1 MPKATIKTKSGT
13 EIVIESDR
21 KTINEIVMT
30 FQRREEMLERFRE
43 ASQNKRAGNI
53 QGKKEHPSATDMIL
67 RLKQE
72 GFFKEKKAI
81 GEIQEELE
89 KRGYHHPQTSLSG
102 VLLRLLRKGEL
113 IRIREEKGWEYIQR

>member
-81 GEIQEELE
+81 GEKQEELE